1 MHKYI
6 ILGIAIYITAISLI
20 AFLTAYSDKKRAI
33 QKRQRIPEKTLMLL
47 GLFGGAL
54 AEYITMKKIHHKTR
68 HKKFMVGLPIE
79 IFFHLALLIIIIVK
93 TAS

>member
-1 MHKYI
+1 
-6 ILGIAIYITAISLI
+6 
-20 AFLTAYSDKKRAI
+20 
-33 QKRQRIPEKTLMLL
+33 MLL

-79 IFFHLALLIIIIVK
+79 IFFHLTLLIIIIIK